1 MFSPGRPMI
10 SFLGPIRVWLLALG
24 FGPVLLLIGCSSE
37 DIGDELAFA
46 DAGPTAEYPAA
57 DTTLVQTPRTEK
69 RNVVLV
75 HLESTRAQSVTPYN
89 EELKT
94 TLFLEE
100 LTKSSLMAERAY
112 TIVPHTSKA
121 SVSVNCGIVP
131 SLVSRTTEAEPGGI
145 PVRCL
150 AHLLKEQG
158 YRSVFFQSS
167 TKDFENFEGLVD
179 NLGYEDYYPL
189 EAMDPEGF
197 EQTNYLSLEDEI
209 MLKPSEEWLK
219 EHKDEPFWVEYLTST
234 GRNDYQCLGL
244 RYGDKYFERR

>member
-1 MFSPGRPMI
+1 MFSPVRPKI
-10 SFLGPIRVWLLALG
+10 SFLGPIRGWLLALG
-24 FGPVLLLIGCSSE
+24 FRLVLLLIGCSSE
-37 DIGDELAFA
+37 DIGSEP
-46 DAGPTAEYPAA
+46 GPDGAHPALEYPVA